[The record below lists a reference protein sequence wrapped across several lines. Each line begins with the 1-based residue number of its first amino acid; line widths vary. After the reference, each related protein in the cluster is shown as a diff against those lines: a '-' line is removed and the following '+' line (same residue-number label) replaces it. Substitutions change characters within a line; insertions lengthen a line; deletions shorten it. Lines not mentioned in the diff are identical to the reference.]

1 MIIAVIGQKGGCG
14 KSTIAV
20 HLAGWRTNIGKDVL
34 LIDSDRQG
42 HSPAL
47 VTDKKRR
54 AVAHARDH
62 PAVRPEHRSDGYQ
75 LLQAL

>member
-42 HSPAL
+42 TAPAL
-47 VTDKKRR
+47 VTEQKRR
-54 AVAHARDH
+54 ELTYARDH
-62 PAVRPEHRSDGYQ
+62 PAVRPEHRTLGAQ
-75 LLQAL
+75 FLQAL